1 MQSDNFINL
10 LNNNVF
16 VKDTG
21 NINNGYPIIDS
32 FQCNI
37 EYSTEMLTNKDIIVK
52 IVANRQLQEIEGWTL
67 SIDKKILT
75 KEYSD
80 NVKETVLIRDINGN
94 QQQVDIEITNID
106 KIAPTV
112 NVVYSTKDS
121 IKENVLVTI
130 KTNKEVQ
137 EIEGWTLSA
146 DKKMLTKEYSE
157 NTKETII
164 VKDLA
169 GNETKADI
177 EINNIDKVAPKVEV
191 EYNTKEMTMENV
203 IVTIISNEEIQE
215 LEGWTLSADKKVLMK
230 EYDGN
235 TSEIITIRDLV
246 GNEINASI
254 EIKNIDKIAPNVKV
268 EYSIKEI
275 TKENVVVII
284 TSDEEIQEV
293 EGWTLSAN
301 KKMLT
306 KEYGE
311 NASETITVK
320 DLAGN
325 ETKANIEISNID
337 KIKRGDINNNR
348 KIDIT
353 DLFLLKRH
361 IIAGSRENWK
371 LTGDS
376 LIASDINEDGNVDV
390 TDLLILKREVIDNI

>member
-1 MQSDNFINL
+1 
-10 LNNNVF
+10 
-16 VKDTG
+16 
-21 NINNGYPIIDS
+21 
-32 FQCNI
+32 
-37 EYSTEMLTNKDIIVK
+37 
-52 IVANRQLQEIEGWTL
+52 
-67 SIDKKILT
+67 
-75 KEYSD
+75 
-80 NVKETVLIRDINGN
+80 
-94 QQQVDIEITNID
+94 
-106 KIAPTV
+106 
-112 NVVYSTKDS
+112 
-121 IKENVLVTI
+121 
-130 KTNKEVQ
+130 
-137 EIEGWTLSA
+137 
-146 DKKMLTKEYSE
+146 
-157 NTKETII
+157 
-164 VKDLA
+164 
-169 GNETKADI
+169 
-177 EINNIDKVAPKVEV
+177 
-191 EYNTKEMTMENV
+191 
-203 IVTIISNEEIQE
+203 
-215 LEGWTLSADKKVLMK
+215 MK

-235 TSEIITIRDLV
+235 TSETITIRDLV

-254 EIKNIDKIAPNVKV
+254 EIKNIDKIVPNVKV